1 MSYLKCGVNK
11 FCDNTFMLTVF
22 MNLLLEKVDLINLV
36 ALTAD
41 RIPTLTSRSG
51 TSCISLGLSAD
62 W

>member
-1 MSYLKCGVNK
+1 
-11 FCDNTFMLTVF
+11 MLTVF